1 MNTTRIIRASHL
13 GMCFGVRDALTLA
26 TETATHLPKDQRL
39 NILGDLVHNPVVLGQ
54 LDELGVHTHTHD
66 GLPTQPGAPVMIT
79 AHGTSDSRRQSL
91 KDQGFRVLDATC
103 PLVHRAHAALR
114 KLVQNGFHPVVIG
127 QRHHVEVRGL
137 TGDFPEA
144 SIVLTEADI
153 DGLPSHTKL
162 GIVSQTTQPIDF
174 VRYIVQRIRDRFP
187 NSEVLFKDTVCQP
200 TKDRQI
206 AAQSLAQQ
214 ADVVVVIGGPHSNN
228 TRQLADR
235 CRKDCPRVH
244 TISTAAELDP
254 TWFHEGDTI
263 GLTAGTSTP
272 DTVIDTIECALRRM
286 TIDNPMLTQ
295 APHSESKLA
304 ESSNR

>member
-1 MNTTRIIRASHL
+1 MKTTRIIRASHL

-26 TETATHLPKDQRL
+26 TETATHLPKEQRL
-39 NILGDLVHNPVVLGQ
+39 NILGDLVHNPVVLSQ
-54 LDELGVHTHTHD
+54 LEELGVQTHPHD
-66 GLPTQPGAPVMIT
+66 ALPPQPGSPVMIT
-79 AHGTSDSRRQSL
+79 AHGTSDTRRQSL

-144 SIVLTEADI
+144 SIVLTETDI
-153 DGLPSHTKL
+153 ESL
-162 GIVSQTTQPIDF
+162 GPYTRIGVVSQTTQPIDF
-174 VRYIVQRIRDRFP
+174 VRNLVQRIRERFP
-187 NSEVLFKDTVCQP
+187 DSEVLFKDTVCQP

-214 ADVVVVIGGPHSNN
+214 ADVVVVVGGPHSNN
-228 TRQLADR
+228 TRQLAER

-244 TISTAAELDP
+244 TVSTAAELDP
-254 TWFHEGDTI
+254 TWFHQGDTI

-272 DTVIDTIECALRRM
+272 DGIVDTIEYALRRM
-286 TIDNPMLTQ
+286 ALENAAPTPRPQ
-295 APHSESKLA
+295 AASEMV
-304 ESSNR
+304 ESPNR